1 MQDTALSPSYEALL
15 EPDSNM
21 RSTVQ
26 TAILKILSGLN
37 RTRTPEGYV
46 TYQLDQLDQDELYTI
61 QIRDFRGPG
70 DIVPVSDQFFL
81 GNCSYIVI
89 VSS

>member
-1 MQDTALSPSYEALL
+1 MIQSLIIK
-15 EPDSNM
+15 
-21 RSTVQ
+21 V
-26 TAILKILSGLN
+26 LSGLN

-61 QIRDFRGPG
+61 QIQDFRGPG

-81 GNCSYIVI
+81 GKLAV
-89 VSS
+89 